1 MDIHAWNSS
10 WRYFIVV
17 LNLGRDIIRVDVI
30 GCSHVSCQLYIIYST
45 RDTLEKFNIFNK
57 LFLRS

>member
-30 GCSHVSCQLYIIYST
+30 GCSHVSCQLYII
-45 RDTLEKFNIFNK
+45 
-57 LFLRS
+57 